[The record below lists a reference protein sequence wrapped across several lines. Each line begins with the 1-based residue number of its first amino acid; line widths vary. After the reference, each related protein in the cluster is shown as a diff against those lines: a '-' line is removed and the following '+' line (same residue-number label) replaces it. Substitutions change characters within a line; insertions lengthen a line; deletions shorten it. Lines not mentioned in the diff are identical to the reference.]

1 MLHVK
6 FSKIPK
12 LSRHSRKL
20 FKILYLAS
28 KYSSK
33 TTTPFTW
40 AASVYFTGD
49 IHFLFVDYQFCTI
62 KGQLCLLM
70 MTMIWHQV
78 RRYIAC
84 LVCTKHKS
92 VFFFFF
98 FFFGGGGVGV
108 EFITISKAISTY
120 KYLPGTNDFPPFE
133 ILDTYITC

>member
-1 MLHVK
+1 MLHVRY
-6 FSKIPK
+6 SKIPK
-12 LSRHSRKL
+12 LSQHSRKL
-20 FKILYLAS
+20 FKILYLTS
-28 KYSSK
+28 KYSSI
-33 TTTPFTW
+33 TTIPFTW
-40 AASVYFTGD
+40 AASVYFTGE
-49 IHFLFVDYQFCTI
+49 IHFLFMDYQFCTI

-92 VFFFFF
+92 VFFLF
-98 FFFGGGGVGV
+98 GVGV